1 MPERQKVRARF
12 WAETAC
18 AGLSAIL
25 AIMTA
30 FTREW
35 IELLFGV
42 DPDGGNGSLES
53 ALVVLFAVAACVFG
67 LVARAERRRA
77 APA

>member
-1 MPERQKVRARF
+1 
-12 WAETAC
+12 
-18 AGLSAIL
+18 
-25 AIMTA
+25 MTA